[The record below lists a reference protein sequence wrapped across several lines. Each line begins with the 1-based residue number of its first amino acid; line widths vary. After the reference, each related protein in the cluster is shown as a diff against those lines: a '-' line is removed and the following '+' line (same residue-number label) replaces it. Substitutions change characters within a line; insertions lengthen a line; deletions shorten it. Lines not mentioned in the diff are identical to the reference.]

1 VELTGTTG
9 TTSAT
14 ERVEMDTSTSAERPG
29 DVRRL
34 PDLGAEVRASLLL
47 LGLCAGVLVSVTVV
61 AQTTLSL
68 LG

>member
-14 ERVEMDTSTSAERPG
+14 ERVEMDTSTSAER